1 VAEVIG
7 HRSGLDDTMEK
18 AAAHAVANAVLAAMQ
33 GEDALAGAAGA
44 LAGELAA
51 KAIMESMYPGKKAG
65 DLDETQ
71 MQTISALATLAAGI
85 AGGVAAG
92 AIAGAQAGK
101 TVVEN
106 NSLAIPITPPPV
118 AGNNTGDAVNDANK
132 TMASALDKQ
141 LKEIKN
147 TLDKA
152 TQCSFGRA
160 CSADDAEHTEGPNA
174 GKNLTDTEKAEFG
187 GAGSGTPGGW
197 EPQDEENAR
206 NSQKQDIT
214 VEDLT
219 STSSKGKETTGRSK
233 LFERTGGS
241 NAANKEFDALSPT
254 EIKEIPGGRVGKLPD
269 GRTVIVRERSTDG
282 RPTLEIQSGKNR
294 IKFRYDE

>member
-1 VAEVIG
+1 
-7 HRSGLDDTMEK
+7 MEK

-160 CSADDAEHTEGPNA
+160 CSADDAEQTEGPNA

-219 STSSKGKETTGRSK
+219 STSSKGKETTGLSK
-233 LFERTGGS
+233 LFKRTGGS

>member
-1 VAEVIG
+1 
-7 HRSGLDDTMEK
+7 MEK

-160 CSADDAEHTEGPNA
+160 CSADDAEQTEGPNA

>member
-1 VAEVIG
+1 VGAGRDISIMAATE
-7 HRSGLDDTMEK
+7 RSEFESHHKSTGSS
-18 AAAHAVANAVLAAMQ
+18 
-33 GEDALAGAAGA
+33 GA
-44 LAGELAA
+44 LS
-51 KAIMESMYPGKKAG
+51 K
-65 DLDETQ
+65 
-71 MQTISALATLAAGI
+71 
-85 AGGVAAG
+85 
-92 AIAGAQAGK
+92 K
-101 TVVEN
+101 TVTTHDVVNRE
-106 NSLAIPITPPPV
+106 TTQGT
-118 AGNNTGDAVNDANK
+118 GNNTGDAVNDANK

-219 STSSKGKETTGRSK
+219 STSSKGKETTGLSK

-294 IKFRYDE
+294 SKFRYDE